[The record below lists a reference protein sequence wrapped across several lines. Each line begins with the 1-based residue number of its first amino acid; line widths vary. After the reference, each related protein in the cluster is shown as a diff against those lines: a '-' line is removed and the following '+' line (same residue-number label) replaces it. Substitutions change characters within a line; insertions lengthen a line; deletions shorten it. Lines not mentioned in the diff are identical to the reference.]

1 MILFH
6 KAILIIHGFAGGT
19 YDEEY
24 LANYL
29 EVNRD
34 FDVYTYTLPG
44 HSHIFNNKST
54 YNEWI
59 HASENMV
66 EMLLENGYREINV
79 IGHSMGGVI
88 ATYLA
93 TKYSQIQKL
102 VLVAPA
108 FRYLNFEEEGINLIN
123 IIKLTPEIL
132 SQYGKD
138 EVTSRLTKLPLSTVK
153 EFMKLVEKYQNTPE
167 KVTIPT
173 LIIQGTED
181 KVVLPKTASYV
192 YKKLK
197 TNHKKVVYVS
207 GSTHD
212 VLREEKKE
220 TVAAFIT
227 KFLKYGTRKIK
238 DVDRL

>member
-1 MILFH
+1 MILFR

-29 EVNRD
+29 ECSHKL
-34 FDVYTYTLPG
+34 DVYTYTLPG

-54 YNEWI
+54 YEEWI
-59 HASENMV
+59 KASENMV
-66 EMLLENGYREINV
+66 EMLLKNGYREINV

-93 TKYSQIQKL
+93 TKYDQIKKL
-102 VLVAPA
+102 ILVAPA
-108 FRYLNFEEEGINLIN
+108 FRYLSFQDDGIKLMD

-132 SQYGKD
+132 GQYGKD
-138 EVTSRLTKLPLSTVK
+138 EVVSRLTKLPFATVK
-153 EFMKLVEKYQNTPE
+153 EFMKLVEEYQNTPE
-167 KVTIPT
+167 MVTVPT
-173 LIIQGTED
+173 IIIQGTED
-181 KVVLPKTASYV
+181 KVVLPKTAKYV

-197 TNHKKVVYVS
+197 TDKKKIIYIK

-212 VLREEKKE
+212 VLRESKKE
-220 TVAAFIT
+220 QTSYIIMKFI
-227 KFLKYGTRKIK
+227 KHGIRKIK
-238 DVDRL
+238 DIDVV

>member
-1 MILFH
+1 MILFR

-54 YNEWI
+54 YEEWI
-59 HASENMV
+59 QASENMI

-93 TKYSQIQKL
+93 TKYSQIKQL

-108 FRYLNFEEEGINLIN
+108 FRYLNFEDDGINLID

-138 EVTSRLTKLPLSTVK
+138 EVTSRLTKLPFTTVK
-153 EFMKLVEKYQNTPE
+153 EFIKLVAEYQDTPE
-167 KVTIPT
+167 MVTVPT
-173 LIIQGTED
+173 MIIQGTED

-192 YKKLK
+192 YNKLK
-197 TNHKKVVYVS
+197 TNQKKIVYVS

-220 TVAAFIT
+220 VVSELIT
-227 KFLKYGTRKIK
+227 QFLRHGIRKIK
-238 DVDRL
+238 DVDKL

>member
-59 HASENMV
+59 QASENMV

-88 ATYLA
+88 ATYLV
-93 TKYSQIQKL
+93 TKYPQIKKL

-108 FRYLNFEEEGINLIN
+108 FRYLNFEEEGINLMN

-153 EFMKLVEKYQNTPE
+153 EFIKLVAEYQNTPE
-167 KVTIPT
+167 MVTIPT

-181 KVVLPKTASYV
+181 KVVLPKTAPYV

-220 TVAAFIT
+220 IVSAFIT
-227 KFLKYGTRKIK
+227 KFLKYGPRKIK
-238 DVDRL
+238 DVNRL